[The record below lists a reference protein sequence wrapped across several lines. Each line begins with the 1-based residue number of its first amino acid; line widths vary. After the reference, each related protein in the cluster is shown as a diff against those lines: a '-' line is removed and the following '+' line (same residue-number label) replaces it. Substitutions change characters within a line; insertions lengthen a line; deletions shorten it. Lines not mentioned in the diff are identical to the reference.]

1 MKLSKN
7 QIVLAATG
15 GVTAVAV
22 LVLGYLLYGAYSAGA
37 EAAEELESM
46 SMSVR
51 QLTTAKVAPT
61 AASLKA
67 IASNQTAMVEWREAI
82 LATLADGDVAFTDA
96 TDEATFKQQ
105 MVDDARVLAKL
116 PGERDGVLVA
126 PDFAFGF
133 KDYIVGGELPTK
145 ESLPQLRR
153 QWFDL
158 KLFVNQLAACGVAEL
173 TKIEVQETKAAEP
186 VAQAPRPGMK
196 KPLKKNVKPEK
207 PAFSR
212 ESYLLEFRARPWA
225 LVKTINALTTM
236 PRFTVVDSFEF
247 FRPNDMIG
255 TALASDDR
263 QEEQKTSRRRRRRS
277 EAAAEGATDEEQ
289 APTANARKGMVNDPL
304 REDPFVVRLKLSTY
318 DFGTKEVAQ

>member
-22 LVLGYLLYGAYSAGA
+22 LVLGYLLYGAYASGA
-37 EAAEELESM
+37 EAAEELETM

-67 IASNQTAMVEWREAI
+67 IASNQTAMVEWREAM
-82 LATLADGDVAFTDA
+82 LAALADGDVAFTDA
-96 TDEATFKQQ
+96 ADEATFKQQ

-116 PGERDGVLVA
+116 PGARDGVLVA

-133 KDYIVGGELPTK
+133 KDYITGGELPSK
-145 ESLPQLRR
+145 DALPRLRR
-153 QWFDL
+153 QWFDI

-173 TKIEVQETKAAEP
+173 TKVEPQEAKVVSPAEP
-186 VAQAPRPGMK
+186 EKRPGMK
-196 KPLKKNVKPEK
+196 KPPKKNAKAEK
-207 PAFSR
+207 PDYSC
-212 ESYLLEFRARPWA
+212 ESYVLEFRARPWA
-225 LVKTINALTTM
+225 LVKAINALSTM

-255 TALASDDR
+255 TALAGDD
-263 QEEQKTSRRRRRRS
+263 QQAEVKTSRRRRRRN
-277 EAAAEGATDEEQ
+277 EAEEGAEAEAET
-289 APTANARKGMVNDPL
+289 TAAKARKGLVNDPL
-304 REDPFVVRLKLSTY
+304 HEDPFVVRLKLSTY
-318 DFGTKEVAQ
+318 DFGTKEVAE